1 MMVRHS
7 KKASWRRDQVG
18 FWRMG
23 KILTNEEGPQ
33 VTSIAVREY
42 SNFI

>member
-1 MMVRHS
+1 MATHS

-23 KILTNEEGPQ
+23 KILTNKEGPQ
-33 VTSIAVREY
+33 VASIAVKEY